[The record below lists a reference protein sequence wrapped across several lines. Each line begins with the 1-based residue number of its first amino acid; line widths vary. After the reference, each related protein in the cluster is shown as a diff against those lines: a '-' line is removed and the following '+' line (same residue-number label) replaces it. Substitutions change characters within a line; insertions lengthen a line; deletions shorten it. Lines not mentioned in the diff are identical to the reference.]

1 MTQVVQ
7 YMEKLRRAALTIP
20 TTQGTKFSPNQN
32 LPKIKLYSL
41 LLDESDY

>member
-20 TTQGTKFSPNQN
+20 TTQGTKIQPQSKSTKNKTIFSAAG
-32 LPKIKLYSL
+32 
-41 LLDESDY
+41 